1 MYLVMMSLRGAL
13 VNMFYTENY
22 RSSGG
27 LVSVRDQ
34 GGWLGWWRGQKGDI
48 RQHQEV
54 DKSII
59 CVFETH
65 FK

>member
-34 GGWLGWWRGQKGDI
+34 GRGEGRGVGLDGGGVRREISDNI
-48 RQHQEV
+48 R
-54 DKSII
+54 K
-59 CVFETH
+59 
-65 FK
+65 

>member
-27 LVSVRDQ
+27 LVSVRDH
-34 GGWLGWWRGQKGDI
+34 GGVAAWMVEGSEGR
-48 RQHQEV
+48 HQTA
-54 DKSII
+54 SGSR
-59 CVFETH
+59 
-65 FK
+65 

>member
-34 GGWLGWWRGQKGDI
+34 GGGLDGGGVRREISDSI
-48 RQHQEV
+48 R
-54 DKSII
+54 
-59 CVFETH
+59 T
-65 FK
+65 

>member
-1 MYLVMMSLRGAL
+1 MYLVMMSSRGAL

-34 GGWLGWWRGQKGDI
+34 GGWGVGLDGGGVRREISD
-48 RQHQEV
+48 
-54 DKSII
+54 SI
-59 CVFETH
+59 FLSGSR
-65 FK
+65 